1 MTRVTAIFTII
12 AMCFTHYMVYH
23 IGKIDGEMKV
33 RTEQQRKDFIKDCAA
48 TKRSND
54 ECNLLYLESKKE

>member
-1 MTRVTAIFTII
+1 MTRGTII
-12 AMCFTHYMVYH
+12 FISLATFFTHYMVYH